1 MSHNISN
8 GFIVVACVGLFS
20 ACLPRVLAPSDT
32 YISDSLEP
40 ETTTTVFEFTLQP
53 SNVSAA
59 DGDTVSFSVATNQFS
74 TVVKYLWQY
83 ATAAEPDIFI
93 DIPDTDKTVYQ
104 LVADLAEDDYFYRCL
119 ATYDGR
125 TIISESVQLSVI
137 ETTTSGGESDDSGQ
151 NDST

>member
-8 GFIVVACVGLFS
+8 GFIVVACVGLLS
-20 ACLPRVLAPSDT
+20 ACLPRFLAPSDT

-40 ETTTTVFEFTLQP
+40 ETTTTAFEFTLQP

-59 DGDTVSFSVATNQFS
+59 DGDTVSFSVATNQYS

-83 ATAAEPDIFI
+83 ATAAEPETFI
-93 DIPDTDKTVYQ
+93 DIPDTDATGYIFI
-104 LVADLAEDDYFYRCL
+104 ADLAEDDYSYRCL

-125 TIISESVQLSVI
+125 TIVSDSAILSVV
-137 ETTTSGGESDDSGQ
+137 ETTTKGGETDDSGE